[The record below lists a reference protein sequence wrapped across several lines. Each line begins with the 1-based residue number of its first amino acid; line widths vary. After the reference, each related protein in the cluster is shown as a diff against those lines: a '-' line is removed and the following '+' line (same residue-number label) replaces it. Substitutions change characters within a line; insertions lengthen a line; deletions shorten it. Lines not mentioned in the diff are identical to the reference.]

1 MEKDQ
6 IIYRTRTAFGQSG
19 DIGFYAI
26 AAVVNEM
33 AAQGI
38 SAFRMSVKLLL
49 PFYAQKS
56 HMYEMKKRI
65 TGICREQGI
74 ILDELQAETQAG
86 VSQYMAVVTGA
97 GIAAQEQ
104 KGEREPIR
112 AGQEIVLAKWI
123 GMEGTLRI
131 VQEREAELKQRFA
144 PVFLNRVDSF
154 RDEIF
159 AGKECGVARA
169 SGVSHIYQVGEG
181 GIFAA
186 LWRLA
191 KDAELGLEADLKK
204 LSIRQETIEVCEY
217 FRLNPYQLASAG
229 SMLMI
234 TGRGEELADAL
245 LQEEIEASVI
255 GSFKDNNDKIIRNG
269 GERRYIDRPAPDE
282 LNQIFMKEKDN
293 ERH

>member
-1 MEKDQ
+1 MEKEQ
-6 IIYRTRTAFGQSG
+6 MIYKTRTAFGQSG
-19 DIGFYAI
+19 NIGFYAI

-38 SAFRMSVKLLL
+38 SAFQVSVKLLL

-56 HMYEMKKRI
+56 HMYEIKKRI
-65 TGICREQGI
+65 TRICSEQGI
-74 ILDELQAETQAG
+74 ILDEMQADTQAG

-97 GIAAQEQ
+97 GVALQGQ
-104 KGEREPIR
+104 KREREPIR
-112 AGQEIVLAKWI
+112 AGQDIVLTKWI
-123 GMEGTLRI
+123 GMEGMLRI
-131 VQEREAELKQRFA
+131 AEEREAELRRRFA
-144 PVFLNRVDSF
+144 PVFLNRVDGF

-159 AGKECGVARA
+159 AGKECGIARA
-169 SGVSHIYQVGEG
+169 SGVFRIYQVGEG

-191 KDAELGLEADLKK
+191 QNAGLGLEADLKK
-204 LSIRQETIEVCEY
+204 MSVRQETIEVCEY

-229 SMLMI
+229 SMLMV
-234 TGRGEELADAL
+234 TGSGEELVSVL
-245 LQEEIEASVI
+245 LQEGIEASVI

-269 GERRYIDRPAPDE
+269 EERRYIDRPAPDE
-282 LNQIFMKEKDN
+282 LNQIFMEEKGN

>member
-1 MEKDQ
+1 MEKKQ
-6 IIYRTRTAFGQSG
+6 IICKTRTAFGQSG
-19 DIGFYAI
+19 DIGVYAI

-38 SAFRMSVKLLL
+38 SAFQMSVKLLL
-49 PFYAQKS
+49 PLYAQKS
-56 HMYEMKKRI
+56 HMYEMKKKI
-65 TGICREQGI
+65 TGLCSEQGI
-74 ILDELQAETQAG
+74 VLDEIQADTQAG

-97 GIAAQEQ
+97 GIASQGQ
-104 KGEREPIR
+104 KSERAPIE
-112 AGQEIVLAKWI
+112 AGQEIVLTKWI

-131 VQEREAELKQRFA
+131 VQERAAELKQRFS

-159 AGKECGVARA
+159 AGKECAA
-169 SGVSHIYQVGEG
+169 AEAFGVSHIYQVGEG

-186 LWRLA
+186 LWRLSE
-191 KDAELGLEADLKK
+191 DAGLGLEADLKK
-204 LSIRQETIEVCEY
+204 MSVRQATIEVCEY

-234 TGRGEELADAL
+234 TGRGEELTDAL
-245 LQEEIEASVI
+245 LQERIEASVI

-269 GERRYIDRPAPDE
+269 EDRRYIDRPAPDE